1 MFMLWPE
8 MAALYVVNLFFLI
21 RFIVG
26 VGLFSAV
33 VIGIILGILLGI
45 AMLALILVAQ
55 RRSVQNIMDL
65 KPWLFNIED
74 LHNLKSFSH
83 QRLGKKIVRQQVELC
98 KANDGG

>member
-1 MFMLWPE
+1 
-8 MAALYVVNLFFLI
+8 MAALDVVNLFFLI

-55 RRSVQNIMDL
+55 RR
-65 KPWLFNIED
+65 
-74 LHNLKSFSH
+74 
-83 QRLGKKIVRQQVELC
+83 
-98 KANDGG
+98 